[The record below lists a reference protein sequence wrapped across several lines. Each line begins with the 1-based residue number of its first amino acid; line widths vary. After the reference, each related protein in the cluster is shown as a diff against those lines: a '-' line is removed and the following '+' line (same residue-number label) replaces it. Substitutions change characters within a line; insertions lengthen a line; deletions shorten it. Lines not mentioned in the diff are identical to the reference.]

1 VAGCWPKQLGVVP
14 VKFFESEHF
23 SFAFSK
29 NTLYNCVIQ
38 LGELMSDYNRTFNGD
53 AKIKLTQLINEGMQV
68 LHEVDTLNEGLN
80 DTIKAIAEELEIKP
94 ATLKKA
100 IKIAH
105 KAKLGETN
113 RDHNEL
119 NTILETV
126 GKTL

>member
-1 VAGCWPKQLGVVP
+1 
-14 VKFFESEHF
+14 
-23 SFAFSK
+23 
-29 NTLYNCVIQ
+29 
-38 LGELMSDYNRTFNGD
+38 MSDYDRTFNGE
-53 AKIKLTQLINEGMQV
+53 AKAKLTQVINEGMTIMR
-68 LHEVDTLNEGLN
+68 EVEDLSAGLN

-100 IKIAH
+100 IKIAY

-113 RDHNEL
+113 RDNDEL

>member
-1 VAGCWPKQLGVVP
+1 
-14 VKFFESEHF
+14 
-23 SFAFSK
+23 
-29 NTLYNCVIQ
+29 
-38 LGELMSDYNRTFNGD
+38 MSNYNRTFNGE
-53 AKIKLTQLINEGMQV
+53 AKAKLTQLFNEGTQV
-68 LHEVDTLNEGLN
+68 LHEIETLSEGLN

-113 RDHNEL
+113 RDHDEL
-119 NTILETV
+119 NEILETV

>member
-1 VAGCWPKQLGVVP
+1 
-14 VKFFESEHF
+14 
-23 SFAFSK
+23 
-29 NTLYNCVIQ
+29 
-38 LGELMSDYNRTFNGD
+38 MSDYNRTFNGE
-53 AKIKLTQLINEGMQV
+53 AKAKLTQLINEGMQV

-105 KAKLGETN
+105 QAKLGETN
-113 RDHNEL
+113 RDHDEL